1 LTQLHVTLTAED
13 IMFRRI
19 LVALDGSTFA
29 EHALPFATQT
39 AQRLGARL
47 ILALVHVR
55 QAPATTDLTL
65 RDAIEEWEAGHAQ
78 REKAYLEEVAHRF
91 AAGDAVPEMRLL
103 HGEVVPALLR
113 EVEQESVDLI
123 IVTTHGRAGLERAWL
138 GSVTDAL
145 IREADV
151 PVLVIRPDEDGRGA
165 EPRGSSR
172 HVLIALDGSERAER
186 AIAPALALVAED
198 GGRATLLR
206 VVAPPAAV
214 TSPFL
219 PHAVRLSQEE
229 MEQRTAEAER
239 YLEDVLGRVPPGSAD
254 VESVIVTDY
263 HAAHALLA
271 YARENSADLIALTTH
286 GRGVVTRFVMGSVT
300 DKIVRAA
307 DVPVLVC

>member
-1 LTQLHVTLTAED
+1 
-13 IMFRRI
+13 MFRRI

-29 EHALPFATQT
+29 EQALPFATQT
-39 AQRLGARL
+39 AERLGARL

-55 QAPATTDLTL
+55 QAPVATDLSL
-65 RDAIEEWEAGHAQ
+65 RDAIDEWEAGHAQ
-78 REKAYLEEVAHRF
+78 REKAYL
-91 AAGDAVPEMRLL
+91 DAVAQREGGASAATEVRLL

-113 EVEQESVDLI
+113 EVEQESVDLL

-151 PVLVIRPDEDGRGA
+151 PVLVIRPGDNGRDA
-165 EPRGSSR
+165 EPRAGSR
-172 HVLIALDGSERAER
+172 HVLIALDGSDRAER
-186 AIAPALALVAED
+186 AIAPALALLEED
-198 GGRATLLR
+198 RGRATLLR

-219 PHAVRLSQEE
+219 PHAVRLTQEE

-239 YLEDVLGRVPPGSAD
+239 YLEDVLGRVPPGGAN
-254 VESVIVTDY
+254 VESAIVTHY

-271 YARENSADLIALTTH
+271 YARENGVDLIALTTH
-286 GRGVVTRFVMGSVT
+286 GRGGITRLVMGSVT